1 MIDFLYS
8 VDVAAFHFINQTLS
22 NPVGDVLW
30 PLITNYDKVWPVR
43 VVLIGAWLWLLIKGG
58 RRGRT
63 VALMIIPVLVLSDQ
77 LSSSFIK
84 PLVARA
90 RPCHT
95 IDGVQIVQSIHMLVD
110 CGPGKSFPSSH
121 AVNNFALATVF
132 SFYYRKWIW
141 WFVAWASLVALS
153 RPAVG
158 VHYPSDIV
166 GGAIIGV
173 GVAMFVIWTWI
184 NIEKRDS
191 LERRTL
197 LEPFEQR
204 QTTSI

>member
-1 MIDFLYS
+1 VIDFLYS
-8 VDVAAFHFINQTLS
+8 VDVAVFHFINQTLS

-30 PLITNYDKVWPVR
+30 PIITNYDKLWPVR
-43 VVLIGAWLWLLIKGG
+43 IILIGVWLYLVFKGG

-77 LSSSFIK
+77 LNSSVFKS
-84 PLVARA
+84 LVARA
-90 RPCHT
+90 RPCHE
-95 IDGVQIVQSIHMLVD
+95 IDGVRIIQSIHLLVD

-132 SFYYRKWIW
+132 SFYYRREVW

-158 VHYPSDIV
+158 VHYLSDIV

-173 GVAMFVIWTWI
+173 LIAMFVIWTWT
-184 NIEKRDS
+184 NIEAKILPSYSGQSEEKDPS
-191 LERRTL
+191 
-197 LEPFEQR
+197 
-204 QTTSI
+204 